1 MVVGVSDSDPATSA
15 VVIARRQPGPVED
28 LLSDV
33 APLLVAES
41 PVSWCCP
48 KRAVPD
54 GLRRLAAQRQGLLEK
69 AGQLAEVWLAVLGSR
84 WLQQIGPVV
93 PRPDQMWVLVLVAA
107 SWSVQIVE
115 KPSDATASEDLAIT
129 ESCATLQSCWSE

>member
-1 MVVGVSDSDPATSA
+1 MDVVLGVTYGDPATAA
-15 VVIARRQPGPVED
+15 VVASRRQPRPVED
-28 LLSDV
+28 LVSNL

-54 GLRRLAAQRQGLLEK
+54 RLCRRSPQRLGLLEK
-69 AGQLAEVWLAVLGSR
+69 ASQWAEVRPALRRSR

-93 PRPDQMWVLVLVAA
+93 PRPDKIWVLVLVVP
-107 SWSVQIVE
+107 SWSVEIVE
-115 KPSDATASEDLAIT
+115 KPPDATASEDLPDHVI
-129 ESCATLQSCWSE
+129 EDSGFL